1 LRQYETI
8 FVLDAGLEGP
18 AIDTQV
24 DDVVKLIEE
33 QGFEVHDVQ
42 RWGRRRLAYPI
53 KKKTDGIYTYIRH
66 DASGDLLKEMTRRF
80 QLNEALLRHMTVLY
94 DERLATQIVKREAR
108 EAERAAAYEARRE
121 SRAAEAA
128 SESTEE
134 RPAAAETPSP
144 AAEPE
149 AATAEPEVA
158 TADAKSGSPGGET
171 AE

>member
-24 DDVVKLIEE
+24 DDVVKLIEG
-33 QGFEVHDVQ
+33 QGFETHEVQ

-53 KKKTDGIYTYIRH
+53 KKKTDGVYTYIRH
-66 DASGDLLKEMTRRF
+66 DATGELLKEMTRRF

-94 DERLATQIVKREAR
+94 DERLATQAIRREAR

-121 SRAAEAA
+121 SRPPEPRVEEERVAVVETAAPAEA
-128 SESTEE
+128 
-134 RPAAAETPSP
+134 
-144 AAEPE
+144 
-149 AATAEPEVA
+149 EVA
-158 TADAKSGSPGGET
+158 TAETKSDGSTGE
-171 AE
+171 ASE